1 MAVFDLPEINIPSYA
16 RFYNFIE
23 TKQRFNSNYD
33 IVWSFQY
40 KLPSTSLSG
49 NQWPLTQLGFT
60 TFLTTLTAPTS
71 SLPGQFLGDS
81 DSSLLSGI
89 ELYTEGSDVVFTE
102 GSDAILVSDQ
112 TLSGNIV
119 KIAFDTTG
127 LYALSGLNNRPG
139 VSYPDTLGYGKGG
152 EAFII
157 RDFNNNVLCN
167 VGLSTMNTGFSS
179 LSTDNFRTLRFRY
192 ANLGRTLH
200 IDYRDA
206 TTTTYSPVTTFN
218 LGYRLANFDDLDN
231 VYCGFSF
238 CTPLSDGAGPGA
250 GREALSAGPFFLK
263 DFHIEGYQGGTVLTQ
278 TITSE
283 PLSSNPNTSITTV
296 TNITAA

>member
-23 TKQRFNSNYD
+23 TKKRFNSNYD

-49 NQWPLTQLGFT
+49 DFKQTQLGFT

-81 DSSLLSGI
+81 ASSLLSGTN
-89 ELYTEGSDVVFTE
+89 LFTEGSDVVFTE
-102 GSDAILVSDQ
+102 GSDSILVNEA

-127 LYALSGLNNRPG
+127 LYALSGRDNRPG
-139 VSYPDTLGYGKGG
+139 VSYLDSLGYERGG

-157 RDFNNNVLCN
+157 RDFDNNVLCN

-179 LSTDNFRTLRFRY
+179 LSAEDFRTLRFRY

-206 TTTTYSPVTTFN
+206 TTTIYSPVTTFN
-218 LGYRLANFDDLDN
+218 LGYRLANFDDLEN

-250 GREALSAGPFFLK
+250 GREALSAGSFFLK
-263 DFHIEGYQGGTVLTQ
+263 NFHIEGYSGSTVLTQ
-278 TITSE
+278 TITSAA
-283 PLSSNPNTSITTV
+283 LSSNPNTNTTTV
-296 TNITAA
+296 TNVTAQ

>member
-1 MAVFDLPEINIPSYA
+1 MAVFDLPEIDIPAYA

-49 NQWPLTQLGFT
+49 SAWPTTQVGFT

-71 SLPGQFLGDS
+71 SLPGQYLGDS
-81 DSSLLSGI
+81 DPFVLSAIGGALI
-89 ELYTEGSDVVFTE
+89 TEGGDVIFTE
-102 GSDAILVSDQ
+102 TSTPLVVDST
-112 TLSGNIV
+112 TLSGHIV

-127 LYALSGLNNRPG
+127 LYALSGKAGRPG
-139 VSYPDTLGYGKGG
+139 VSYYNTHPQAL
-152 EAFII
+152 II
-157 RDFNNNVLCN
+157 RDFRNKVLCN
-167 VGLSTMNTGFSS
+167 VPLSSMNTAFSS
-179 LSTDNFRTLRFRY
+179 LSTDAFRTLRFRY
-192 ANLGRTLH
+192 ANLGRTLY
-200 IDYRDA
+200 IDFRES
-206 TTTTYSPVTTFN
+206 TTTTFTPVTSFN
-218 LGYRLANFDDLDN
+218 LGYTIANFDELDN
-231 VYCGFSF
+231 VYCGFSY

-250 GREALSAGPFFLK
+250 GGEALSAGPFFLK

-278 TITSE
+278 TLTSE
-283 PLSSNPNTSITTV
+283 PLSSNPNTSTTTV

>member
-1 MAVFDLPEINIPSYA
+1 MAVFDLSEINLPAYA

-49 NQWPLTQLGFT
+49 NAWPKTQMGFT
-60 TFLTTLTAPTS
+60 TFLTTLSSPIS
-71 SLPGQFLGDS
+71 SLPGQYLGDS
-81 DSSLLSGI
+81 DPFVLSGAK
-89 ELYTEGSDVVFTE
+89 GSSITTQGGTVIQNEDSETLTID
-102 GSDAILVSDQ
+102 ST
-112 TLSGNIV
+112 TLSGHIV

-127 LYALSGLNNRPG
+127 LYALSGKASRPG
-139 VSYPDTLGYGKGG
+139 VSFYNTHPQAL
-152 EAFII
+152 II
-157 RDFNNNVLCN
+157 RDFRDNVLCN
-167 VGLSTMNTGFSS
+167 VPLSSMNTAFSS
-179 LSTDNFRTLRFRY
+179 LSTDDFRTLRFRY
-192 ANLGRTLH
+192 ANLGRKLH
-200 IDYRDA
+200 IDFRES
-206 TTTTYSPVTTFN
+206 TTTLFTPVTSFN
-218 LGYRLANFDDLDN
+218 LGYTIANFNELDN
-231 VYCGFSF
+231 IYCGFSF
-238 CTPLSDGAGPGA
+238 CTPLSNGAGPGA
-250 GREALSAGPFFLK
+250 GGVALSAGNFFLK